1 MGYLTDDMTRL
12 RGEIDALRGSRVTF
26 VNDLEAS
33 VLGMRVGF
41 SNDHKEMAEKMKD
54 ELSSFRNELAEMA
67 KLSKAE
73 RLLFIADTQKAVLDI
88 RDETNTLMSLLK
100 SDHAEMA
107 EGLRET
113 LVNDDAQRKQD
124 AWEAKKERKECVAD
138 LVQKTSDFRAE
149 FAADVAGARQAWFG
163 VSQTATK
170 PFVKEK
176 KESKIEQVI
185 GQDEILKILKTEET
199 IVADDLTQIKEIG
212 PGREKQLN
220 NGGVYTFSQL
230 AGRSIKDLEEILGES
245 AARIAP
251 LDKWIEQAKKL
262 KG

>member
-1 MGYLTDDMTRL
+1 MGCLTDDMTRL
-12 RGEIDALRGSRVTF
+12 RGEIDALTGSRVAF

-41 SNDHKEMAEKMKD
+41 SNDHKEMAKKLKG
-54 ELSSFRNELAEMA
+54 ELSGFRNELAKVA
-67 KLSKAE
+67 RLSKAE
-73 RLLFIADTQKAVLDI
+73 RLLFIADIQKAVLDI

-107 EGLRET
+107 EELRET
-113 LVNDDAQRKQD
+113 LANDDAQRKQD
-124 AWEAKKERKECVAD
+124 AWEAKKERKNCVAD
-138 LVQKTSDFRAE
+138 LVQKTADFRAE

-163 VSQTATK
+163 MSQTATK
-170 PFVKEK
+170 PIVKEK
-176 KESKIEQVI
+176 KESKIEQVTS
-185 GQDEILKILKTEET
+185 QDEILKTEEP

-220 NGGVYTFSQL
+220 NGGVYTIAQL
-230 AGRSIKDLEEILGES
+230 AGCSIKDLEKILGES